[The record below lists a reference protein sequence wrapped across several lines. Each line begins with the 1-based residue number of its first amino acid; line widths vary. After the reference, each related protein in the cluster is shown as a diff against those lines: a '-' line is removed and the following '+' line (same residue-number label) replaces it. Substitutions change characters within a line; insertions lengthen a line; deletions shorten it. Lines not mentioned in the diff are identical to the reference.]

1 MSRHILVT
9 GGAGFIGSHIALA
22 CLAKGYDV
30 TIVDNFVTGR
40 PENLP
45 GSARFIKMDISDETE
60 YEKLSPY
67 TFDAVLHLAA
77 QSSGEISN
85 EAPAFDLM
93 VNTLGTVLLLNM
105 CKYKKIPRF
114 IYASSMAVYGNVS
127 KNPVPESIPCNPLSF
142 YGITK
147 WASEQYVLH
156 YSEEGLNTTCFRM
169 FSVYGPGQNLE
180 NMKQGMV
187 SIFLAYLMKNEE
199 IWVKG
204 SGDRFRDFIYID
216 DVVDAWMLAL
226 DSPRTYGKIYNLA
239 TGVKTPVKELVE
251 SEVRVFGQ
259 DVTAYPVKYSG
270 STPFDQ
276 HGLFADMT
284 QFHSDTGWTPKI
296 PLDMGLER
304 MVKWVKS
311 IKG

>member
-1 MSRHILVT
+1 
-9 GGAGFIGSHIALA
+9 
-22 CLAKGYDV
+22 
-30 TIVDNFVTGR
+30 
-40 PENLP
+40 
-45 GSARFIKMDISDETE
+45 
-60 YEKLSPY
+60 
-67 TFDAVLHLAA
+67 
-77 QSSGEISN
+77 
-85 EAPAFDLM
+85 
-93 VNTLGTVLLLNM
+93 
-105 CKYKKIPRF
+105 
-114 IYASSMAVYGNVS
+114 
-127 KNPVPESIPCNPLSF
+127 
-142 YGITK
+142 
-147 WASEQYVLH
+147 
-156 YSEEGLNTTCFRM
+156 M
-169 FSVYGPGQNLE
+169 FSVYGPGQNLQ

-239 TGVKTPVKELVE
+239 TGVRTTVKELVE

-259 DVTAYPVKYSG
+259 DVAAYPVKYSG

-296 PLDMGLER
+296 QLDVGLER

-311 IKG
+311 KKDNNYEQMKEKL